1 MSIDWSHFADVI
13 NASRNVILVSHIRP
27 DCDALGSELGM
38 AGILRA
44 LGKTVRIVNGQSTPP
59 LLQFIDP
66 QREIMAIGVDV
77 QPDGLADADLF
88 LILDTSAK
96 AQLGPMYEVIR
107 DTKARV
113 VILDHH
119 VSDDELG
126 VEAFRDTRAE
136 ATGCLVTVAARQL
149 GVDLKPEMA
158 TPLFAAVATDTGWFR
173 FGSVRDETFRVGAE
187 LVKAGASPA
196 AIYAALYEQETAG
209 RVRLRGVVLSRIV
222 VELDGR
228 LAHTHI
234 LLDDYART
242 GALPSDTEDMVN
254 EVLKI
259 KGTEFALI
267 MVEQK
272 TGGFKLSFR
281 SRCAAACNEIAGH
294 FGGGG
299 HKAAAGAFINASY
312 EEVVSQV
319 LPYVRAQ
326 LQAIP
331 VTV

>member
-1 MSIDWSHFADVI
+1 MSIDWSLFTQVI
-13 NASRNVILVSHIRP
+13 DASRNIILVSHIRP

-126 VEAFRDTRAE
+126 VEAFRNTQAE
-136 ATGCLVTVAARQL
+136 ATGCLVTIAARQL
-149 GVDLKPEMA
+149 GVALTPEMA

-173 FGSVRDETFRVGAE
+173 FGSVREETFRIGAE
-187 LVKAGASPA
+187 LVAAGASPA
-196 AIYAALYEQETAG
+196 AIFNALYEQETAG

-234 LLDDYART
+234 LLDDYTRT
-242 GALPSDTEDMVN
+242 GSLPSDTEDMVN

-259 KGTEFALI
+259 KGTEFAVI

-319 LPYVRAQ
+319 LPYIRSQ
-326 LQAIP
+326 LQAVP
-331 VTV
+331 AAV

>member
-1 MSIDWSHFADVI
+1 MSIDWVRFKEVIHASHQVVLI
-13 NASRNVILVSHIRP
+13 SHIRP

-44 LGKTVRIVNGQSTPP
+44 LGKQVRIVNGQSTPP
-59 LLQFIDP
+59 NLNFIDP
-66 QREIMAIGVDV
+66 RREIRAIGVDI
-77 QPDGLADADLF
+77 QASDLADVDLF

-96 AQLGPMYEVIR
+96 AQLGPMYDVLL
-107 DTKARV
+107 DTTARV
-113 VILDHH
+113 AILDHH
-119 VSDDELG
+119 VTEEELKAE
-126 VEAFRDTRAE
+126 VFRDARSE
-136 ATGCLVTVAARQL
+136 ATGCLVAEAARHL
-149 GVDLKPEMA
+149 GVRLTPEIA

-173 FGSVRDETFRVGAE
+173 FGSVHEGTFKVAAE
-187 LVKAGASPA
+187 LVAAGAKPA
-196 AIYAALYEQETAG
+196 EIFAELYEQESAG
-209 RVRLRGVVLSRIV
+209 RIRLRGAVLSRIV

-228 LAHTHI
+228 LGYTYI

-242 GALPSDTEDMVN
+242 GALPSDTEDLVN

-259 KGTEFALI
+259 KSTEFALI

-299 HKAAAGAFINASY
+299 HKAAAGAFINAPY
-312 EEVVSQV
+312 EEVAAQV
-319 LPYVRAQ
+319 LPYVREQ
-326 LQAIP
+326 LQSLARS
-331 VTV
+331 